1 MTTNRKNH
9 TKVWGFSRNTEREN
23 APKDSQ
29 IRQVILVGKKEWMI
43 DKERNF
49 QEIKNLFKRNLKYVS
64 DKKDEVLFKALP
76 ILFKSIFEIERYIKK
91 TYQSKRDCDDKL
103 INVLKKIEQNT
114 RHLEKKI
121 DKVQNNFN
129 YYIKQNGGENGKN
142 KLGKED

>member
-1 MTTNRKNH
+1 
-9 TKVWGFSRNTEREN
+9 
-23 APKDSQ
+23 
-29 IRQVILVGKKEWMI
+29 VILVGKKEWMI